1 MAINAIEN
9 VVKQL
14 QEERL
19 DVPNISQSAIQF
31 LHVLFN
37 ASYAEKMGAMSLLK
51 QQGYSDAFIAGFIKG
66 LQYCSDTLDSA
77 IAMRRELKDTVQ
89 FD

>member
-1 MAINAIEN
+1 MAINAIDN

-37 ASYAEKMGAMSLLK
+37 ASYASRTGAINLLK
-51 QQGYSDAFIAGFIKG
+51 QQGYSDAYIAGFIAG

-77 IAMRRELKDTVQ
+77 VAVRQNLKDSVQ